1 MNDILLT
8 DLLRK
13 QREHIATLA
22 ELNLLES
29 WYLHESSRAAEA
41 VAEGKLENVGQ
52 EIWNRILEDTGI
64 DEPKPAR
71 KMWYKLAAAAVILV
85 TLSTGLFFYLNTKP
99 VKEELIVPGEDQAT
113 LTLGDGRVI
122 LLNNTGEGQL
132 ADQEGAVISKTADGR
147 LIYGNSHEGAA
158 PRYHTIK
165 TPKGGQY
172 KVVLPDGSTVWL
184 NAASSLRYPSSFSSL
199 RERRVVLTG
208 EAYFEINKAG
218 KPFKVISRGQEATVL
233 GTKFNINGYIDE
245 PTVRTTLVEGSLRV
259 VALKAPGKGIKRA
272 SVILKAGE
280 QSEVADYMIQVNRE
294 ITAENDLAWRSGEF
308 RFNNLGIKGFMRT
321 ISRWY
326 DVDVYYKGEVPDISY
341 GGSISRSTKFKTL
354 LEMMEYI
361 GYVKFEVD
369 GRKVIVSRPPI
380 LTQKPVNK

>member
-1 MNDILLT
+1 MNNILLA

-13 QREHIATLA
+13 QREHIATAA

-29 WYLHESSRAAEA
+29 WYLHESSKA
-41 VAEGKLENVGQ
+41 VETISEGKLELAGE
-52 EIWNRILEDTGI
+52 EIWDRILQNTEI
-64 DEPKPAR
+64 SSPEPSGR
-71 KMWYKLAAAAVILV
+71 IWYKLVAAAVILI
-85 TLSTGLFFYLNTKP
+85 TLSVGLLFYSSTKP
-99 VKEELIVPGEDQAT
+99 TKEELIVPGEDQAT

-147 LIYGNSHEGAA
+147 LIYGNSNAGAL

-172 KVVLPDGSTVWL
+172 KVVLPDGSNAWL
-184 NAASSLRYPSSFSSL
+184 NAASSLKYPSSFASL

-208 EAYFEINKAG
+208 EAYFEIKKAG
-218 KPFKVISRGQEATVL
+218 KPFKVVSRGQEVTVL
-233 GTKFNINGYIDE
+233 GTRFNINGYTDE
-245 PTVRTTLVEGSLRV
+245 PTVRTTLVEGSLKV
-259 VALKAPGKGIKRA
+259 TVLKAAKKGAKKA
-272 SVILKAGE
+272 TVILKAGE

-294 ITAENDLAWRSGEF
+294 IAIENEIAWRAGEF

-326 DVDVYYKGEVPDISY
+326 DVDVYYKGPVPDISY

-361 GYVKFEVD
+361 GYVKFELE
-369 GRKVIVSRPPI
+369 GRKLIVSRPPI
-380 LTQKPVNK
+380 LTQKPVDK